1 MQQTILSVHNACL
14 VINEIKYLLKGET
27 IKMKKKFTKALA
39 LGLSLAAAL
48 TLTTGCGKKKDA
60 GNDTIATTESSNADA
75 SEAPASSSELG
86 YKDCPWVFSRGLSD
100 AETLE
105 LPEGAGLYGLIFP
118 VTTDTLFSMPY
129 SAASVPL
136 TDALDE
142 SAYSVSFYEDSYSLP
157 QLMIDEDDM
166 TIGEALDKNLWS
178 LFSTY
183 LDYDAFGVS
192 EDAYN
197 DVYNSY
203 DDPDPAY
210 IYMDM
215 LTTMFGTPNYIC
227 FGNDYDAEKSAEENT
242 QYFVD
247 TFLHPEKSDDQFSS
261 YLMYIGWQF
270 EDFGIAVDFF
280 DTLRYSETSGYSVSP
295 ENELGF
301 TYVPIEKGTL
311 EDYFLDTFDGRYGT
325 NIVKELM
332 AEKTAL
338 FGDVE
343 YLTADEKIVELVN
356 SAKGNASA
364 TDAETTESTTD
375 SSNYVDV
382 DRDFSEAAN
391 DVYMAITDCFQLGGE
406 DTLVLNGT
414 TNKGVFKTGDP
425 VYVQLT
431 NGKVVEGTISRMEQL
446 RQDVTESTLG
456 ESIGIMVDGLSISD
470 QDYVTGGVIVVK

>member
-1 MQQTILSVHNACL
+1 
-14 VINEIKYLLKGET
+14 
-27 IKMKKKFTKALA
+27 MKKKLTKTLA

>member
-1 MQQTILSVHNACL
+1 
-14 VINEIKYLLKGET
+14 
-27 IKMKKKFTKALA
+27 MKKKFTKALA

-48 TLTTGCGKKKDA
+48 TLTTGCGKKE
-60 GNDTIATTESSNADA
+60 DTTSDTSAPAVTSESSSDNSG
-75 SEAPASSSELG
+75 SETAAG
-86 YKDCPWVFSRGLSD
+86 TIDYTICPWVFSRALSD
-100 AETLE
+100 EETLE
-105 LPEGAGLYGLIFP
+105 LPEGAGLYGLTFP
-118 VTTDTLFSMPY
+118 VTKDTLLSMPY
-129 SAASVPL
+129 SASSVPL

-142 SAYSVSFYEDSYSLP
+142 SAYSVSFYEDSNFLP
-157 QLMIDEDDM
+157 TLMTKEDDM
-166 TIGEALDKNLWS
+166 TIGEALDKNLWV
-178 LFSTY
+178 LFKTY
-183 LDYDAFGVS
+183 FDYDAFGVS

-203 DDPDPAY
+203 DDPNPAY

-215 LTTMFGTPNYIC
+215 LTTMFGAPNYVS
-227 FGNDYDAEKSAEENT
+227 FFNGYDAEKSAEENT

-247 TFLHPEKSDDQFSS
+247 TFLHPEKSDNQFSGFQ
-261 YLMYIGWQF
+261 MYIGWQF
-270 EDFGIAVDFF
+270 EDFGIVLNFY
-280 DTLRYSETSGYSVSP
+280 DTLRYSETSGYYVSP
-295 ENELGF
+295 HNDLGF
-301 TYVPIEKGTL
+301 TYVPIQKGTL
-311 EDYFLDTFDGRYGT
+311 EDYFLDAFDGSYGT

-332 AEKTAL
+332 TEKTAL

-343 YLTADEKIVELVN
+343 YLTADEKIVNLVKSAN
-356 SAKGNASA
+356 STAST

-470 QDYVTGGVIVVK
+470 QDYVTGGAIVVK

>member
-1 MQQTILSVHNACL
+1 
-14 VINEIKYLLKGET
+14 
-27 IKMKKKFTKALA
+27 MKKKFMKTLA
-39 LGLSLAAAL
+39 LGLSLATAL
-48 TLTTGCGKKKDA
+48 TLTTGCGKKKDS
-60 GNDTIATTESSNADA
+60 GNNTIATTESSNEDTSA
-75 SEAPASSSELG
+75 EPASSSELG

-105 LPEGAGLYGLIFP
+105 LPEGAGLYGMTFP
-118 VTTDTLFSMPY
+118 VTTDTLFNISY
-129 SAASVPL
+129 STSGVPL

-142 SAYSVSFYEDSYSLP
+142 SAYSVSFYEDNHSLP
-157 QLMIDEDDM
+157 QLFIEEDDM
-166 TIGEALDKNLWS
+166 TIDEALDKNLWS
-178 LFSTY
+178 LLSTY

-192 EDAYN
+192 EDSYN
-197 DVYNSY
+197 DVYNFY
-203 DDPDPAY
+203 DDPNPAY

-215 LTTMFGTPNYIC
+215 LTTMFGAPNYIC
-227 FGNDYDAEKSAEENT
+227 FSNDYDAEKSAKENT

-280 DTLRYSETSGYSVSP
+280 DTFRYSETTGYYVSP
-295 ENELGF
+295 ENEVGF
-301 TYVPIEKGTL
+301 TYVPIQKGTL
-311 EDYFLDTFDGRYGT
+311 EDYFLDAFDGSYGT

-343 YLTADEKIVELVN
+343 YLTPEDKIVNLVKSAN
-356 SAKGNASA
+356 STAST
-364 TDAETTESTTD
+364 TDAETTKSTTD

-391 DVYMAITDCFQLGGE
+391 DVYMAITDCFKLGGE

-414 TNKGVFKTGDP
+414 TNKGIFKTGDP

-456 ESIGIMVDGLSISD
+456 ESIGIMVDGLSLSD
-470 QDYVTGGVIVVK
+470 RDYVTGGVIVVK

>member
-1 MQQTILSVHNACL
+1 
-14 VINEIKYLLKGET
+14 
-27 IKMKKKFTKALA
+27 MKKKFTKALA
-39 LGLSLAAAL
+39 LGLSLATAL

-105 LPEGAGLYGLIFP
+105 LPEGAGLYGLTFP
-118 VTTDTLFSMPY
+118 VTTDTLFNISY
-129 SAASVPL
+129 STSGVPL

-142 SAYSVSFYEDSYSLP
+142 SAYSVSFYEDNHSLP
-157 QLMIDEDDM
+157 QLFIEEDDM
-166 TIGEALDKNLWS
+166 TIDEALDKNLWS
-178 LFSTY
+178 LLSTY

-192 EDAYN
+192 EDSYN
-197 DVYNSY
+197 DVYNFY
-203 DDPDPAY
+203 DDPNPAY

-215 LTTMFGTPNYIC
+215 LTTMFGAPNYIC
-227 FGNDYDAEKSAEENT
+227 FSNDYDAEKSAEENT

-280 DTLRYSETSGYSVSP
+280 DTFRYSETSGYYVSP
-295 ENELGF
+295 ENEVGF
-301 TYVPIEKGTL
+301 TYVPIQKGTL

-338 FGDVE
+338 FGDGE

-364 TDAETTESTTD
+364 TDAETTNE
-375 SSNYVDV
+375 
-382 DRDFSEAAN
+382 
-391 DVYMAITDCFQLGGE
+391 
-406 DTLVLNGT
+406 
-414 TNKGVFKTGDP
+414 
-425 VYVQLT
+425 
-431 NGKVVEGTISRMEQL
+431 
-446 RQDVTESTLG
+446 
-456 ESIGIMVDGLSISD
+456 
-470 QDYVTGGVIVVK
+470 

>member
-27 IKMKKKFTKALA
+27 IKMKKKLTKTLA

>member
-1 MQQTILSVHNACL
+1 
-14 VINEIKYLLKGET
+14 
-27 IKMKKKFTKALA
+27 MKKKLTKTLA

-301 TYVPIEKGTL
+301 TYVPIQKGTL

>member
-1 MQQTILSVHNACL
+1 
-14 VINEIKYLLKGET
+14 
-27 IKMKKKFTKALA
+27 MKKKFMKTLA
-39 LGLSLAAAL
+39 LGLSLATAL
-48 TLTTGCGKKKDA
+48 TLTTGCGKKKDS
-60 GNDTIATTESSNADA
+60 GNDTIATTESSNADTSA
-75 SEAPASSSELG
+75 EPASSSELS

-105 LPEGAGLYGLIFP
+105 LPEGASLYGLTFP

-136 TDALDE
+136 KDALDE

-157 QLMIDEDDM
+157 QLLIDEDDM

-183 LDYDAFGVS
+183 FDYDAFGVS

-203 DDPDPAY
+203 DDPNPAY

-270 EDFGIAVDFF
+270 EDFGIAVNFF
-280 DTLRYSETSGYSVSP
+280 DTFRYSETSGYYVSP
-295 ENELGF
+295 DNKLGF

-311 EDYFLDTFDGRYGT
+311 EDYFIDTFDGRYGT

-343 YLTADEKIVELVN
+343 YLTPEDKIVNLVKSAN
-356 SAKGNASA
+356 STAST

>member
-1 MQQTILSVHNACL
+1 
-14 VINEIKYLLKGET
+14 
-27 IKMKKKFTKALA
+27 MKKKFMKTLA
-39 LGLSLAAAL
+39 LGLSLATAL

-75 SEAPASSSELG
+75 SEAPASSSELS

-105 LPEGAGLYGLIFP
+105 LPEGAGLYGLTFP
-118 VTTDTLFSMPY
+118 VTTDTLFNISY
-129 SAASVPL
+129 STSGVPL

-142 SAYSVSFYEDSYSLP
+142 SAYSVSFYEDNHSLP
-157 QLMIDEDDM
+157 QLFIEEDDM
-166 TIGEALDKNLWS
+166 TIDEALDKNLWS
-178 LFSTY
+178 LLSTY

-192 EDAYN
+192 EDSYN
-197 DVYNSY
+197 DVYNFY
-203 DDPDPAY
+203 DDPNPAY

-215 LTTMFGTPNYIC
+215 LTTMFGAPNYIC
-227 FGNDYDAEKSAEENT
+227 FSNDYNAEKSVEENT

-280 DTLRYSETSGYSVSP
+280 DTFRYSETSGYYVSP
-295 ENELGF
+295 ENEVGF
-301 TYVPIEKGTL
+301 TYVPIQKGTL
-311 EDYFLDTFDGRYGT
+311 EDYFLDAFDGRYGA

-343 YLTADEKIVELVN
+343 YLTADEKIVNLVKSAN
-356 SAKGNASA
+356 STAST
-364 TDAETTESTTD
+364 TDAETTESATD

-391 DVYMAITDCFQLGGE
+391 DVYMAITDCFKLGGE

-414 TNKGVFKTGDP
+414 TNKGIFKTGDP

-456 ESIGIMVDGLSISD
+456 ESIGIMVDGLSLSD
-470 QDYVTGGVIVVK
+470 RDYVTGGVIVVK

>member
-1 MQQTILSVHNACL
+1 
-14 VINEIKYLLKGET
+14 
-27 IKMKKKFTKALA
+27 MKKKFMKTLA
-39 LGLSLAAAL
+39 LGLSLATAL
-48 TLTTGCGKKKDA
+48 TLTTGCGKKKDS

-75 SEAPASSSELG
+75 SEAPASSSELS

-105 LPEGAGLYGLIFP
+105 LPEGAGLYGMTFP
-118 VTTDTLFSMPY
+118 VTTDTLFNISY
-129 SAASVPL
+129 STSGVPL

-142 SAYSVSFYEDSYSLP
+142 SAYSVSFYEDNHSLP
-157 QLMIDEDDM
+157 QLLIEEDDM
-166 TIGEALDKNLWS
+166 TIDEALDKNLWS
-178 LFSTY
+178 LLSTY

-203 DDPDPAY
+203 DDPNPAY

-280 DTLRYSETSGYSVSP
+280 DTFRYSETSGYYVSP
-295 ENELGF
+295 ENEVGF
-301 TYVPIEKGTL
+301 TYVPIQKGTL
-311 EDYFLDTFDGRYGT
+311 EDYFLDAFDGRYGT

-343 YLTADEKIVELVN
+343 YLTPEDKIVNLVKSAN
-356 SAKGNASA
+356 STAST
-364 TDAETTESTTD
+364 TDAETTESATD

-391 DVYMAITDCFQLGGE
+391 DVYMAITDCFKLGGE

-456 ESIGIMVDGLSISD
+456 ESIGIMVDGLSLSD
-470 QDYVTGGVIVVK
+470 RDYVTGGVIVVK

>member
-1 MQQTILSVHNACL
+1 
-14 VINEIKYLLKGET
+14 
-27 IKMKKKFTKALA
+27 MKKKFTKALA
-39 LGLSLAAAL
+39 LGLSLATAL

-227 FGNDYDAEKSAEENT
+227 FGNDYDAEKTAEENT

>member
-1 MQQTILSVHNACL
+1 
-14 VINEIKYLLKGET
+14 
-27 IKMKKKFTKALA
+27 MKKKLTKTLA

-48 TLTTGCGKKKDA
+48 TLTTGCGKKE
-60 GNDTIATTESSNADA
+60 DTTSDTPAPAVTSESSSDNSG
-75 SEAPASSSELG
+75 SETAAG
-86 YKDCPWVFSRGLSD
+86 TIDYAICPWVFSRGLSD

-105 LPEGAGLYGLIFP
+105 LPEGAGLYGLTFP

-142 SAYSVSFYEDSYSLP
+142 SAYSVSFYEDSY
-157 QLMIDEDDM
+157 
-166 TIGEALDKNLWS
+166 
-178 LFSTY
+178 
-183 LDYDAFGVS
+183 
-192 EDAYN
+192 N
-197 DVYNSY
+197 DVYNFY
-203 DDPDPAY
+203 DDPNPAY
-210 IYMDM
+210 IYIDM

-247 TFLHPEKSDDQFSS
+247 TFLHPERSDDQFSS

-270 EDFGIAVDFF
+270 EDFGIAVNFF
-280 DTLRYSETSGYSVSP
+280 DTLRYSETSGYSISR

>member
-1 MQQTILSVHNACL
+1 
-14 VINEIKYLLKGET
+14 
-27 IKMKKKFTKALA
+27 MKKKFTKALA

-311 EDYFLDTFDGRYGT
+311 EDYFLDAFDGSYGT

-343 YLTADEKIVELVN
+343 YLTPEDKIVNLVKSAN
-356 SAKGNASA
+356 STAST
-364 TDAETTESTTD
+364 TDAETTKSTTD

-391 DVYMAITDCFQLGGE
+391 DVYMAITDCFKLGGE

-414 TNKGVFKTGDP
+414 TNKGIFKTGDP

-456 ESIGIMVDGLSISD
+456 ESIGIMVDGLSLSD
-470 QDYVTGGVIVVK
+470 RDYVTGGVIVVK

>member
-1 MQQTILSVHNACL
+1 
-14 VINEIKYLLKGET
+14 
-27 IKMKKKFTKALA
+27 MKKKLTKTLA

-48 TLTTGCGKKKDA
+48 TLTTGCGKKE
-60 GNDTIATTESSNADA
+60 DTTSDTPAPAVTSESSSDNSG
-75 SEAPASSSELG
+75 SETAAG
-86 YKDCPWVFSRGLSD
+86 TIDYAICPWVFSRGLSD

-105 LPEGAGLYGLIFP
+105 LPEGAGLYGLTFP

-364 TDAETTESTTD
+364 TDAETTNE
-375 SSNYVDV
+375 
-382 DRDFSEAAN
+382 
-391 DVYMAITDCFQLGGE
+391 
-406 DTLVLNGT
+406 
-414 TNKGVFKTGDP
+414 
-425 VYVQLT
+425 
-431 NGKVVEGTISRMEQL
+431 
-446 RQDVTESTLG
+446 
-456 ESIGIMVDGLSISD
+456 
-470 QDYVTGGVIVVK
+470 

>member
-1 MQQTILSVHNACL
+1 
-14 VINEIKYLLKGET
+14 
-27 IKMKKKFTKALA
+27 MKKKFMKTLA
-39 LGLSLAAAL
+39 LGLSLATAL

-105 LPEGAGLYGLIFP
+105 LPEGAGLYGLTFP
-118 VTTDTLFSMPY
+118 VTKDMLLSMPY
-129 SAASVPL
+129 SASSVPL

-142 SAYSVSFYEDSYSLP
+142 SAYSVSFYEDNHSLP
-157 QLMIDEDDM
+157 QLFIEEDDM
-166 TIGEALDKNLWS
+166 TIDEALDKNLWS
-178 LFSTY
+178 LLSTY

-192 EDAYN
+192 EDSYN
-197 DVYNSY
+197 DVYNFY
-203 DDPDPAY
+203 DDPNPAY

-215 LTTMFGTPNYIC
+215 LTTMFGAPNYIC
-227 FGNDYDAEKSAEENT
+227 FSNDYDAEKSAKENT

-280 DTLRYSETSGYSVSP
+280 DTFRYSETSGYYVSP
-295 ENELGF
+295 ENEVGF
-301 TYVPIEKGTL
+301 TYVPIQKGTL
-311 EDYFLDTFDGRYGT
+311 EDYFLDAFDGSYGT

-343 YLTADEKIVELVN
+343 YLTPEDKIVNLVKSAN
-356 SAKGNASA
+356 STAST
-364 TDAETTESTTD
+364 TDAETTKSTTD

-391 DVYMAITDCFQLGGE
+391 DVYMAITDCFKLGGE

-414 TNKGVFKTGDP
+414 TNKGIFKTGDP

-456 ESIGIMVDGLSISD
+456 ESIGIMVDGLSLSD
-470 QDYVTGGVIVVK
+470 RDYVTGGVIVVK

>member
-1 MQQTILSVHNACL
+1 
-14 VINEIKYLLKGET
+14 
-27 IKMKKKFTKALA
+27 MKKKFTKALA
-39 LGLSLAAAL
+39 LGLSLATAL

-280 DTLRYSETSGYSVSP
+280 DTLRYSETSGYSISR

>member
-1 MQQTILSVHNACL
+1 
-14 VINEIKYLLKGET
+14 
-27 IKMKKKFTKALA
+27 MKKKFMKTLA
-39 LGLSLAAAL
+39 LGLSLATAL

-75 SEAPASSSELG
+75 SAEPASSSELG

-105 LPEGAGLYGLIFP
+105 LPEGAGLYGLTFP
-118 VTTDTLFSMPY
+118 VTKDTLLSMPY
-129 SAASVPL
+129 SASSVPL

-142 SAYSVSFYEDSYSLP
+142 SAYSVSFYEDSNFLP
-157 QLMIDEDDM
+157 TLMTKEDDM
-166 TIGEALDKNLWS
+166 TIGKALDKNLWV
-178 LFSTY
+178 LYKTY
-183 LDYDAFGVS
+183 FDYDAFGVS

-197 DVYNSY
+197 NVYNSY
-203 DDPDPAY
+203 DDPNPAY

-215 LTTMFGTPNYIC
+215 LTTMFGAPNYVS
-227 FGNDYDAEKSAEENT
+227 FFNGYDAEKSAEENT

-247 TFLHPEKSDDQFSS
+247 TFLHPEKSDNQFSGFQ
-261 YLMYIGWQF
+261 MYIGWQF
-270 EDFGIAVDFF
+270 EDFGIVLNFY
-280 DTLRYSETSGYSVSP
+280 DTLRYSETSGYYVSP
-295 ENELGF
+295 DNDLGF

-311 EDYFLDTFDGRYGT
+311 EDYFLDAFDGSYGT

-343 YLTADEKIVELVN
+343 YLTPEDKIVNLVKSAN
-356 SAKGNASA
+356 STAST
-364 TDAETTESTTD
+364 TDAETTKSTTD

-391 DVYMAITDCFQLGGE
+391 DVYMAITDCFKLGGE

-414 TNKGVFKTGDP
+414 TNKGIFKTGDP

-456 ESIGIMVDGLSISD
+456 ESIGIMVDGLSLSD
-470 QDYVTGGVIVVK
+470 RDYVTGGVIVVK

>member
-1 MQQTILSVHNACL
+1 
-14 VINEIKYLLKGET
+14 
-27 IKMKKKFTKALA
+27 MKKKLTKTLA

-142 SAYSVSFYEDSYSLP
+142 SAYSVSFYEDNHSLP
-157 QLMIDEDDM
+157 QLFIEEDDM
-166 TIGEALDKNLWS
+166 TIDEALDKNLWS
-178 LFSTY
+178 LLSTY

-203 DDPDPAY
+203 DDPNPAY

-215 LTTMFGTPNYIC
+215 LTTMFGAPNYIC
-227 FGNDYDAEKSAEENT
+227 FSNDYDAEKSAKENT

-280 DTLRYSETSGYSVSP
+280 DTFRYSETSGYYVSP
-295 ENELGF
+295 ENEVGF
-301 TYVPIEKGTL
+301 TYVPIQKGTL
-311 EDYFLDTFDGRYGT
+311 EDYFLDAFDGSYGT

-343 YLTADEKIVELVN
+343 YLTPEDKIVNLVKSAN
-356 SAKGNASA
+356 STAST
-364 TDAETTESTTD
+364 TDAETTKSTTD

-391 DVYMAITDCFQLGGE
+391 DVYMAITDCFKLGGE

-414 TNKGVFKTGDP
+414 TNKGIFKTGDP

-456 ESIGIMVDGLSISD
+456 ESIGIMVDGLSLSD
-470 QDYVTGGVIVVK
+470 RDYVTGGVIVVK

>member
-1 MQQTILSVHNACL
+1 
-14 VINEIKYLLKGET
+14 
-27 IKMKKKFTKALA
+27 MKKKFMKTLA
-39 LGLSLAAAL
+39 LGLSLATAL

-105 LPEGAGLYGLIFP
+105 LPEGAGLYGLTFP
-118 VTTDTLFSMPY
+118 VTKDMLLSMPY
-129 SAASVPL
+129 SASSVPL

-142 SAYSVSFYEDSYSLP
+142 SAYSVSFYEDNHSLP
-157 QLMIDEDDM
+157 QLFIEEDDM
-166 TIGEALDKNLWS
+166 TIDEALDKNLWS
-178 LFSTY
+178 LLSTY

-192 EDAYN
+192 EDSYN
-197 DVYNSY
+197 DVYNFY
-203 DDPDPAY
+203 DDPNHAY

-270 EDFGIAVDFF
+270 EDFGIAVNFF
-280 DTLRYSETSGYSVSP
+280 DTFRYSETSGYYVYP
-295 ENELGF
+295 ENEVGF
-301 TYVPIEKGTL
+301 TYVPIQKGTL
-311 EDYFLDTFDGRYGT
+311 EDYFLDAFDGSYGT

-343 YLTADEKIVELVN
+343 YLTPEDKIVNLVKSAN
-356 SAKGNASA
+356 STAST
-364 TDAETTESTTD
+364 TDAETTKSTTD

-391 DVYMAITDCFQLGGE
+391 DVYMAITDCFKLGGE

-456 ESIGIMVDGLSISD
+456 ESIGIMVDGLSLSD
-470 QDYVTGGVIVVK
+470 RDYVTGGVIVVK

>member
-1 MQQTILSVHNACL
+1 
-14 VINEIKYLLKGET
+14 
-27 IKMKKKFTKALA
+27 MKKKFTKALA
-39 LGLSLAAAL
+39 LGLSLATAL

-86 YKDCPWVFSRGLSD
+86 YKDCPWVFSRVLSD

>member
-1 MQQTILSVHNACL
+1 
-14 VINEIKYLLKGET
+14 
-27 IKMKKKFTKALA
+27 MKKKFMKTLA
-39 LGLSLAAAL
+39 LGLSLATAL

-105 LPEGAGLYGLIFP
+105 LPEGAGLYGLTFP
-118 VTTDTLFSMPY
+118 VTKDMLLSMPY
-129 SAASVPL
+129 SASSVPL

-142 SAYSVSFYEDSYSLP
+142 SAYSVSFYEDNHSLP
-157 QLMIDEDDM
+157 QLFIEEDDM
-166 TIGEALDKNLWS
+166 TIDEALDKNLWS
-178 LFSTY
+178 LLSTY

-192 EDAYN
+192 EDSYN
-197 DVYNSY
+197 DVYNFY
-203 DDPDPAY
+203 DDPNPAY

-215 LTTMFGTPNYIC
+215 LTTMFGAPNYIC
-227 FGNDYDAEKSAEENT
+227 FSNDYDAEKSAKENT

-280 DTLRYSETSGYSVSP
+280 DTFRYSETSGYYVSP
-295 ENELGF
+295 ENEVGF
-301 TYVPIEKGTL
+301 TYVPIQKGTL
-311 EDYFLDTFDGRYGT
+311 EDYFLDAFDGRHGT

-343 YLTADEKIVELVN
+343 YLTPEDKIVNLVKSAN
-356 SAKGNASA
+356 STAST
-364 TDAETTESTTD
+364 TDAETTKSTTD

-391 DVYMAITDCFQLGGE
+391 DVYMAITDCFKLGGE

-414 TNKGVFKTGDP
+414 TNKGIFKTGDP

-456 ESIGIMVDGLSISD
+456 ESIGIMVDGLSLSD
-470 QDYVTGGVIVVK
+470 RDYVTGGVIVVK

>member
-1 MQQTILSVHNACL
+1 
-14 VINEIKYLLKGET
+14 
-27 IKMKKKFTKALA
+27 
-39 LGLSLAAAL
+39 
-48 TLTTGCGKKKDA
+48 
-60 GNDTIATTESSNADA
+60 
-75 SEAPASSSELG
+75 
-86 YKDCPWVFSRGLSD
+86 
-100 AETLE
+100 
-105 LPEGAGLYGLIFP
+105 
-118 VTTDTLFSMPY
+118 MPY

-183 LDYDAFGVS
+183 LDYDAFGGS
-192 EDAYN
+192 EDSYN
-197 DVYNSY
+197 DVYNFY
-203 DDPDPAY
+203 DDPNPAY

-247 TFLHPEKSDDQFSS
+247 TFLHPERSDDQFSS

-270 EDFGIAVDFF
+270 EDFGIAVNFF
-280 DTLRYSETSGYSVSP
+280 DTLRYSETSGYSISR

>member
-1 MQQTILSVHNACL
+1 
-14 VINEIKYLLKGET
+14 
-27 IKMKKKFTKALA
+27 MKKKFMKTLA
-39 LGLSLAAAL
+39 LGLSLATAL

-105 LPEGAGLYGLIFP
+105 LPEGAGLYGLTFP
-118 VTTDTLFSMPY
+118 VTKDMLLSMPY
-129 SAASVPL
+129 SASSVPL

-142 SAYSVSFYEDSYSLP
+142 SAYSVSFYEDNHSLP
-157 QLMIDEDDM
+157 QLFIEEDDM
-166 TIGEALDKNLWS
+166 TIDEALDKNLWS
-178 LFSTY
+178 LLSTY

-192 EDAYN
+192 EDSYN
-197 DVYNSY
+197 DVYNFY
-203 DDPDPAY
+203 DDPNPAY

-215 LTTMFGTPNYIC
+215 LTTMFGAPNYIC
-227 FGNDYDAEKSAEENT
+227 FSNDYDAEKSAKENT

-280 DTLRYSETSGYSVSP
+280 DTFRYSETSGYYVSP
-295 ENELGF
+295 ENEVGF
-301 TYVPIEKGTL
+301 TYVPIQKGTL

-343 YLTADEKIVELVN
+343 YLTPEDKIVNLVKSAN
-356 SAKGNASA
+356 STAST
-364 TDAETTESTTD
+364 TDAETTKSTTD

-391 DVYMAITDCFQLGGE
+391 DVYMAITDCFKLGGE

-414 TNKGVFKTGDP
+414 TNKGIFKTGDP

-456 ESIGIMVDGLSISD
+456 ESIGIMVDGLSLSD
-470 QDYVTGGVIVVK
+470 RDYVTGGVIVVK

>member
-1 MQQTILSVHNACL
+1 
-14 VINEIKYLLKGET
+14 
-27 IKMKKKFTKALA
+27 MKKKFMKTLA
-39 LGLSLAAAL
+39 LGLSLATAL

-105 LPEGAGLYGLIFP
+105 LPEGAGLYGLTFP
-118 VTTDTLFSMPY
+118 VTKDMLLSMPY
-129 SAASVPL
+129 SASSVPL

-142 SAYSVSFYEDSYSLP
+142 SAYSVSFYEDNHSLP
-157 QLMIDEDDM
+157 QLFIEEDDM
-166 TIGEALDKNLWS
+166 TIDEALDKNLWS
-178 LFSTY
+178 LLSTY

-192 EDAYN
+192 EDSYN
-197 DVYNSY
+197 DVYNFY
-203 DDPDPAY
+203 DDPNPAY

-215 LTTMFGTPNYIC
+215 LTTMFGAPNYIC
-227 FGNDYDAEKSAEENT
+227 FSNDYDAEKSAEENT

-280 DTLRYSETSGYSVSP
+280 DTFRYSETSGYYVSP
-295 ENELGF
+295 ENEVGF
-301 TYVPIEKGTL
+301 TYVPIQKGTL
-311 EDYFLDTFDGRYGT
+311 EDYFLDAFDGSYGT

-343 YLTADEKIVELVN
+343 YLTPEDKIVNLVKSAN
-356 SAKGNASA
+356 STAST
-364 TDAETTESTTD
+364 TDAETTKSTTD

-391 DVYMAITDCFQLGGE
+391 DVYMAITDCFKLGGE

-414 TNKGVFKTGDP
+414 TNKGIFKTGDP

-456 ESIGIMVDGLSISD
+456 ESIGIMVDGLSLSD
-470 QDYVTGGVIVVK
+470 RDYVTGGVIVVK

>member
-1 MQQTILSVHNACL
+1 
-14 VINEIKYLLKGET
+14 
-27 IKMKKKFTKALA
+27 MKKKFMKTLA
-39 LGLSLAAAL
+39 LGLSLATAL

-86 YKDCPWVFSRGLSD
+86 YKDCPWVFSRALSD
-100 AETLE
+100 EETLE
-105 LPEGAGLYGLIFP
+105 LPEGAGLYGLTFP
-118 VTTDTLFSMPY
+118 VTKDTLLSMPY
-129 SAASVPL
+129 SASSVPL

-142 SAYSVSFYEDSYSLP
+142 SAYSVSFYEDSNFLP
-157 QLMIDEDDM
+157 TLMTKEDDM
-166 TIGEALDKNLWS
+166 TIGEALGKNLWV
-178 LFSTY
+178 LYKTY
-183 LDYDAFGVS
+183 FDYDAFGVS

-203 DDPDPAY
+203 DDPNPAY

-215 LTTMFGTPNYIC
+215 LTTMFGAPNYVS
-227 FGNDYDAEKSAEENT
+227 FFNGYDAEKSAEENT

-247 TFLHPEKSDDQFSS
+247 TFLHPEKSDNQFSGFQ
-261 YLMYIGWQF
+261 MYIGWQF
-270 EDFGIAVDFF
+270 EDFGIVLNFY
-280 DTLRYSETSGYSVSP
+280 DTLRYSETSGYYVSP
-295 ENELGF
+295 DNDLGF

-311 EDYFLDTFDGRYGT
+311 EDYFLDAFDGSYGT

-343 YLTADEKIVELVN
+343 YLTPEDKIVNLVKSAN
-356 SAKGNASA
+356 STAST

>member
-39 LGLSLAAAL
+39 LGLSLATAL

>member
-1 MQQTILSVHNACL
+1 
-14 VINEIKYLLKGET
+14 
-27 IKMKKKFTKALA
+27 MKKKFTKALA
-39 LGLSLAAAL
+39 LGLSLATAL

-295 ENELGF
+295 ENEVGF
-301 TYVPIEKGTL
+301 TYVPIQKGTL

>member
-1 MQQTILSVHNACL
+1 
-14 VINEIKYLLKGET
+14 
-27 IKMKKKFTKALA
+27 MKKKFMKTLA
-39 LGLSLAAAL
+39 LGLSLATAL
-48 TLTTGCGKKKDA
+48 TLTTGCGKKKDS
-60 GNDTIATTESSNADA
+60 GNDTIATTENSNADA
-75 SEAPASSSELG
+75 SEAPASSSELS

-105 LPEGAGLYGLIFP
+105 LPEGAGLYGLTFP

-129 SAASVPL
+129 SASSVPL

-203 DDPDPAY
+203 DDPNPAY

-270 EDFGIAVDFF
+270 EDFGIAVNFF
-280 DTLRYSETSGYSVSP
+280 DTFRYSETSGYYVYP
-295 ENELGF
+295 ENEVGF

-338 FGDVE
+338 FGDIE
-343 YLTADEKIVELVN
+343 YLTPEDKIVNLVKSAN
-356 SAKGNASA
+356 STAST

>member
-1 MQQTILSVHNACL
+1 
-14 VINEIKYLLKGET
+14 
-27 IKMKKKFTKALA
+27 MKKKFTKALA
-39 LGLSLAAAL
+39 LGLSLATAL

-456 ESIGIMVDGLSISD
+456 ESIGIMVDGLSLSD
-470 QDYVTGGVIVVK
+470 RDYVTGGVIVVK

>member
-1 MQQTILSVHNACL
+1 
-14 VINEIKYLLKGET
+14 
-27 IKMKKKFTKALA
+27 MKKKLTKTLA

-48 TLTTGCGKKKDA
+48 TLTTGCGKKE
-60 GNDTIATTESSNADA
+60 DTTSDTSAPAVTSESSSDNSG
-75 SEAPASSSELG
+75 SETAAG
-86 YKDCPWVFSRGLSD
+86 TIDYTICPWVFSRGLSD

-105 LPEGAGLYGLIFP
+105 LPEGAGLYGLTFP
-118 VTTDTLFSMPY
+118 VTKDTLLSMPY
-129 SAASVPL
+129 SASSVPL

-142 SAYSVSFYEDSYSLP
+142 SAYSVSFYEDSNFLP
-157 QLMIDEDDM
+157 TLMTKEDDM
-166 TIGEALDKNLWS
+166 TIGEALDKNLWV
-178 LFSTY
+178 LFKTY
-183 LDYDAFGVS
+183 FDYDAFGVS

-203 DDPDPAY
+203 DDPNPAY

-215 LTTMFGTPNYIC
+215 LTTMFGAPNYVS
-227 FGNDYDAEKSAEENT
+227 FFNGYDAEKSAEENT

-247 TFLHPEKSDDQFSS
+247 TFLHPEKSDNQFSGFQ
-261 YLMYIGWQF
+261 MYIGWQF
-270 EDFGIAVDFF
+270 EDFGIVLNFY
-280 DTLRYSETSGYSVSP
+280 DTLRYSETSGYYVSP
-295 ENELGF
+295 HNDLGF
-301 TYVPIEKGTL
+301 TYVPIKKGTL
-311 EDYFLDTFDGRYGT
+311 EDYYLDTFDGVYGT

-343 YLTADEKIVELVN
+343 YLTPEDKIVNLVKSAN
-356 SAKGNASA
+356 STAST

-391 DVYMAITDCFQLGGE
+391 DVYMAITDCFKLGGE

-414 TNKGVFKTGDP
+414 TNKGIFKTGDP

-456 ESIGIMVDGLSISD
+456 ESIGIMVDGLSLSD
-470 QDYVTGGVIVVK
+470 RDYVTGGVIVVK

>member
-1 MQQTILSVHNACL
+1 
-14 VINEIKYLLKGET
+14 
-27 IKMKKKFTKALA
+27 MKKKFMKTLA
-39 LGLSLAAAL
+39 LGLSLATA
-48 TLTTGCGKKKDA
+48 LTTGCGKKKDA

-75 SEAPASSSELG
+75 SEAPASSSELS

-105 LPEGAGLYGLIFP
+105 LPEGAGLYGLTFP

-192 EDAYN
+192 EDSYN
-197 DVYNSY
+197 DVYNFY
-203 DDPDPAY
+203 DDPNPAY

-270 EDFGIAVDFF
+270 EDFGIAVNFF
-280 DTLRYSETSGYSVSP
+280 DTFRYSETSGYYVYP
-295 ENELGF
+295 ENEVGF
-301 TYVPIEKGTL
+301 TYVPIQKGTL

-343 YLTADEKIVELVN
+343 YLTPEDKIVNLVKSAN
-356 SAKGNASA
+356 STAST

-391 DVYMAITDCFQLGGE
+391 DVYMAITDCFKLGGE

>member
-1 MQQTILSVHNACL
+1 
-14 VINEIKYLLKGET
+14 
-27 IKMKKKFTKALA
+27 MKKKFTKALA

-48 TLTTGCGKKKDA
+48 TLTTGCGKKE
-60 GNDTIATTESSNADA
+60 DTTSDTPVPAVTSESSSDNSG
-75 SEAPASSSELG
+75 SETAAG
-86 YKDCPWVFSRGLSD
+86 TIDYTICPWVFSRALSD
-100 AETLE
+100 EETLE
-105 LPEGAGLYGLIFP
+105 LPEGAGLYGMTFP
-118 VTTDTLFSMPY
+118 VTTDTLFNISY
-129 SAASVPL
+129 STSGVPL

-142 SAYSVSFYEDSYSLP
+142 SAYSVSFYEDNHSLP
-157 QLMIDEDDM
+157 QLFIEEDDM
-166 TIGEALDKNLWS
+166 TIDEALDKNLWS
-178 LFSTY
+178 LLSTY

-192 EDAYN
+192 EDSYN
-197 DVYNSY
+197 DVYNFY
-203 DDPDPAY
+203 DDPNPAY

-215 LTTMFGTPNYIC
+215 LTTMFGAPNYIC
-227 FGNDYDAEKSAEENT
+227 FSNDYDAEKSAKENT

-280 DTLRYSETSGYSVSP
+280 DTFRYSETSGYYVSP
-295 ENELGF
+295 ENEVGF
-301 TYVPIEKGTL
+301 TYVPIQKGTL
-311 EDYFLDTFDGRYGT
+311 EDYFLDAYDGRYGT

-375 SSNYVDV
+375 SSNYVDI

-391 DVYMAITDCFQLGGE
+391 DVYMAITDCFKLGGE

-456 ESIGIMVDGLSISD
+456 ESIGIMVDGLSLSD
-470 QDYVTGGVIVVK
+470 RDYVTGGVIVVK

>member
-1 MQQTILSVHNACL
+1 
-14 VINEIKYLLKGET
+14 
-27 IKMKKKFTKALA
+27 MKKKLTKTLA

-48 TLTTGCGKKKDA
+48 TLTTGCGKKE
-60 GNDTIATTESSNADA
+60 DTTSDTPAPAVTSESSSDNSG
-75 SEAPASSSELG
+75 SETAAG
-86 YKDCPWVFSRGLSD
+86 TIDYAICPWVFSRGLSD

-105 LPEGAGLYGLIFP
+105 LPEGAGLYGLTFP

-192 EDAYN
+192 EDSYN
-197 DVYNSY
+197 DVYNFY
-203 DDPDPAY
+203 DDPNPAY

-247 TFLHPEKSDDQFSS
+247 TFLHPERSDDQFSS

-270 EDFGIAVDFF
+270 EDF
-280 DTLRYSETSGYSVSP
+280 DTLRYSETSGYSISR

>member
-1 MQQTILSVHNACL
+1 
-14 VINEIKYLLKGET
+14 
-27 IKMKKKFTKALA
+27 MKKKFTKALA
-39 LGLSLAAAL
+39 LGLSLAI

>member
-1 MQQTILSVHNACL
+1 
-14 VINEIKYLLKGET
+14 
-27 IKMKKKFTKALA
+27 MKKKFTKALA
-39 LGLSLAAAL
+39 LGLSLATAL

-192 EDAYN
+192 EDSYN

-203 DDPDPAY
+203 DDPNPAY

-215 LTTMFGTPNYIC
+215 LTTMFGAPNYIC
-227 FGNDYDAEKSAEENT
+227 FSNDYDAEKSAKENT

-280 DTLRYSETSGYSVSP
+280 DTFRYSETSGYYVSP
-295 ENELGF
+295 ENEVGF
-301 TYVPIEKGTL
+301 TYVPIQKGTL
-311 EDYFLDTFDGRYGT
+311 EDYFLDAFDGSYGT

-343 YLTADEKIVELVN
+343 YLTPEDKIVNLVKSAN
-356 SAKGNASA
+356 STAST
-364 TDAETTESTTD
+364 TDAETTKSTTD

-391 DVYMAITDCFQLGGE
+391 DVYMAITDCFKLGGE

-414 TNKGVFKTGDP
+414 TNKGIFKTGDP

-456 ESIGIMVDGLSISD
+456 ESIGIMVDGLSLSD
-470 QDYVTGGVIVVK
+470 RDYVTGGVIVVK

>member
-1 MQQTILSVHNACL
+1 
-14 VINEIKYLLKGET
+14 
-27 IKMKKKFTKALA
+27 MKKKFTKALA
-39 LGLSLAAAL
+39 LGLSLATAL

-118 VTTDTLFSMPY
+118 VTTDTLFSMSY

>member
-1 MQQTILSVHNACL
+1 
-14 VINEIKYLLKGET
+14 
-27 IKMKKKFTKALA
+27 MKKKLTKTLA
-39 LGLSLAAAL
+39 LGLSLATAL
-48 TLTTGCGKKKDA
+48 TLTTGCGKKE
-60 GNDTIATTESSNADA
+60 DTTSDTPVPAVTSESSSDNSR
-75 SEAPASSSELG
+75 SETAAG
-86 YKDCPWVFSRGLSD
+86 TIDYTICPWVFSRALSD
-100 AETLE
+100 EETLE
-105 LPEGAGLYGLIFP
+105 LPEGAGLYGLTFP

-192 EDAYN
+192 EDSYN

-203 DDPDPAY
+203 DDPNPAY

-270 EDFGIAVDFF
+270 EDFGIAVNFF
-280 DTLRYSETSGYSVSP
+280 DTFRYSETSGYYVYP
-295 ENELGF
+295 ENEVGF
-301 TYVPIEKGTL
+301 TYVPIQKGTL

-375 SSNYVDV
+375 SSN
-382 DRDFSEAAN
+382 
-391 DVYMAITDCFQLGGE
+391 YMAITDCFQLGGE